1 MTRPRRKRRDRNTVR
16 NTAGMV
22 PTIPPDAITST
33 VPVLPVVQAAP
44 PSLVTPLPPPV
55 PVAVVDGSNHRAARL
70 DGAGALPYSS
80 VSSGVLP
87 ELSPSPSIPVA
98 DRAVLPDSQPSVIP
112 IPPLLHYDFIP
123 IPKPV
128 YRIGVPPLLNGLLLI
143 PANHAIVIASSIT

>member
-1 MTRPRRKRRDRNTVR
+1 
-16 NTAGMV
+16 MV

-33 VPVLPVVQAAP
+33 VPVLPVVRAAP

-87 ELSPSPSIPVA
+87 EFSPSPSIPVA

-112 IPPLLHYDFIP
+112 IPPPSLRLYSDTKACLPHWRSAIAEWVAADPSKSRHCDRILDHITHGLP
-123 IPKPV
+123 ILFEGTV
-128 YRIGVPPLLNGLLLI
+128 
-143 PANHAIVIASSIT
+143 SSSCR